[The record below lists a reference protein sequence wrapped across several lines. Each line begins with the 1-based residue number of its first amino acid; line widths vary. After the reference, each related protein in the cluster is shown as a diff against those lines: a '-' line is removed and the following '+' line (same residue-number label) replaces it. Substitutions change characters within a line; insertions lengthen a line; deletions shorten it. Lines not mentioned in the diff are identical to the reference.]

1 MYYQKGI
8 CVKLQNLERNVAGG
22 MYEGM
27 GLKPVPGRYSHYEL
41 EAQSRVVLQ
50 WAIIFTP
57 AQRLRRYF
65 PVVSTPFRLGGTLFM
80 DAECEEE
87 CDGATDST

>member
-41 EAQSRVVLQ
+41 EAQSRVALQ
-50 WAIIFTP
+50 WAITCMP
-57 AQRLRRYF
+57 AQRLRRCF
-65 PVVSTPFRLGGTLFM
+65 PVLSTPSRLGEILFM
-80 DAECEEE
+80 DPECEEE
-87 CDGATDST
+87 CDAATDST